1 MNVIIVNTLRFLYF
15 YFKSDDMN
23 KKKGTYKEAIT
34 EIEEILSQIENNELD
49 VDELSEK
56 VKRVS
61 SLINMCKDKLKNTEE
76 EIEKILKEMDQ
87 N

>member
-1 MNVIIVNTLRFLYF
+1 
-15 YFKSDDMN
+15 MN
-23 KKKGTYKEAIT
+23 KKKGTYKEAIA

-61 SLINMCKDKLKNTEE
+61 FLINMCKDKLKNTEE
-76 EIEKILKEMDQ
+76 EIEKILKEMDH

>member
-1 MNVIIVNTLRFLYF
+1 
-15 YFKSDDMN
+15 MN
-23 KKKGTYKEAIT
+23 KKKGTYMEAIS
-34 EIEEILSQIENNELD
+34 EIEEILAQIENNELD

-61 SLINMCKDKLKNTEE
+61 VLINICKNKLKNTEE
-76 EIEKILKEMDQ
+76 EIEKILREMDH

>member
-1 MNVIIVNTLRFLYF
+1 
-15 YFKSDDMN
+15 MN

-56 VKRVS
+56 VKRVTL
-61 SLINMCKDKLKNTEE
+61 LINLCKDKLKNTEE
-76 EIEKILKEMDQ
+76 EIEKILREIAND
-87 N
+87 